1 MHRDSEHIPELV
13 SAARAGDGRA
23 RERLVEDYLPLV
35 YNVVGRALDGHADVD
50 DVVQDTMFRALD
62 GLGGL
67 REPSRFRS
75 WLVAIAMNQIR
86 RRWND
91 RQQAPVATLE
101 RVVERPDPSGDFVDL
116 TILRL
121 GLSGQ
126 RREVAEATRWLDE
139 DDRALLSLWWQEAS
153 GRLTRAELAE
163 ALGVPARHAAV
174 RVQRMKAQLE
184 TGRVV
189 VRALAA
195 KPRCGALARL
205 TEDWDGRPAPVWR
218 KRVARHA
225 RGCRACGGH
234 WADLIPAE
242 GLLAGLAL
250 VVPLSGFPPVPG
262 VAGGAMAV
270 TAASTGLPDG
280 AAGVVA
286 DGVADTVTH
295 GSAGTTGAAWDTGAA
310 GTTGAAWDTGAGA
323 ADGTAATAADGVAV
337 AASSGTARAGAGGSG
352 AGGPAGGELGVG
364 GPAGG
369 PAGGQHGVD
378 GSVEGAAGAGAQGGA
393 VPAVDGAGTGAAQ
406 GLAGPAGG
414 AARWRVPAAVGG
426 LVVGGA
432 LLAALW
438 PVTPDTPAPAPEG
451 LPPRGH
457 AAPVTPS
464 AAPAPSRT
472 ASPSP
477 SPTAPPSPTA
487 SVTPRP
493 TPTASRTAE
502 PDTAQRLT
510 ALVNTRRA
518 EAGCAPLRLD
528 PRLTAAARAHARDMV
543 ARGYFAHADP
553 EGRHA
558 DSRMADA
565 GYRAGAWAENLHQ
578 GPKDPSVVVRD
589 WMDGSIH
596 QDNMLGCHYRDTG
609 VAAVPGPEGT
619 VWVQTLAGP
628 A

>member
-1 MHRDSEHIPELV
+1 MHRDSEHTPELV
-13 SAARAGDGRA
+13 TAARAGDGRA

-91 RQQAPVATLE
+91 RQQAPTAPLE
-101 RVVERPDPSGDFVDL
+101 RVVERPDPAGDFVDL

-189 VRALAA
+189 VRALSAT
-195 KPRCGALARL
+195 PRCGALARL

-234 WADLIPAE
+234 WADLMPAE

-250 VVPLSGFPPVPG
+250 VVPLAGFPRVPG
-262 VAGGAMAV
+262 A
-270 TAASTGLPDG
+270 
-280 AAGVVA
+280 
-286 DGVADTVTH
+286 
-295 GSAGTTGAAWDTGAA
+295 TGAA
-310 GTTGAAWDTGAGA
+310 GGGMAVAATVAGTPDGSAGAGA
-323 ADGTAATAADGVAV
+323 D
-337 AASSGTARAGAGGSG
+337 
-352 AGGPAGGELGVG
+352 
-364 GPAGG
+364 
-369 PAGGQHGVD
+369 
-378 GSVEGAAGAGAQGGA
+378 AGAGAQAGA
-393 VPAVDGAGTGAAQ
+393 GADGAGAGVDAGAADAA
-406 GLAGPAGG
+406 GSVPAGVGASGAGTSGAVGAGPSGAGTPGAAGASGTGTSGASGPGTSGASGPGTSGAGG

-426 LVVGGA
+426 AVVGGA

-438 PVTPDTPAPAPEG
+438 PAAPEAPAPVPDG
-451 LPPRGH
+451 PPARGH
-457 AAPVTPS
+457 AAPVSP
-464 AAPAPSRT
+464 P

-477 SPTAPPSPTA
+477 SRTPSPSPSPSAPPPSPSPSVSAAPSPTA
-487 SVTPRP
+487 T
-493 TPTASRTAE
+493 RTAA
-502 PDTAQRLT
+502 PSTARRLT
-510 ALVNTRRA
+510 ELVNARRA

-528 PRLTAAARAHARDMV
+528 ARLTAAARAHARDMA
-543 ARGYFAHADP
+543 ARGYFAHTDP
-553 EGRHA
+553 EGRDPDA
-558 DSRMADA
+558 RMAEA
-565 GYRAGAWAENLHQ
+565 GYRAGAWAENLHR
-578 GPKDPSVVVRD
+578 GPRDPAVVVDD

-596 QDNMLGCHYRDTG
+596 QENMLGCHYRDTG

>member
-23 RERLVEDYLPLV
+23 RAQLVEDYLPLV

-50 DVVQDTMFRALD
+50 DVVQDTMYRALD

-101 RVVERPDPSGDFVDL
+101 RVAERPDPSGDFVDL

-126 RREVAEATRWLDE
+126 RREVAEATRWLDD
-139 DDRALLSLWWQEAS
+139 DDRELLSLWWQEAS

-218 KRVARHA
+218 KRVARHV

-234 WADLIPAE
+234 WTDLIPAE

-250 VVPLSGFPPVPG
+250 VVPLAGYPPVPA
-262 VAGGAMAV
+262 AGGGATAV
-270 TAASTGLPDG
+270 TAASTRLPDG
-280 AAGVVA
+280 TAGTVA
-286 DGVADTVTH
+286 DG
-295 GSAGTTGAAWDTGAA
+295 GSAAVWSSPAHAGAA
-310 GTTGAAWDTGAGA
+310 G
-323 ADGTAATAADGVAV
+323 
-337 AASSGTARAGAGGSG
+337 SGP
-352 AGGPAGGELGVG
+352 GGPAGPSGGEPGMGGAVGGRSGSGGGEPGVG
-364 GPAGG
+364 GAVGGRSGSGGGEPGVGGAAESGSGAEAARGLTG
-369 PAGGQHGVD
+369 PAGP
-378 GSVEGAAGAGAQGGA
+378 SGG
-393 VPAVDGAGTGAAQ
+393 G
-406 GLAGPAGG
+406 
-414 AARWRVPAAVGG
+414 ARWRLPAAVGG
-426 LVVGGA
+426 AVVGGL

-438 PVTPDTPAPAPEG
+438 PVAPEAPAPLTEG
-451 LPPRGH
+451 PPGGR

-464 AAPAPSRT
+464 AAPPPSRT

-477 SPTAPPSPTA
+477 CPSPSRTAPPSPTA
-487 SVTPRP
+487 TP
-493 TPTASRTAE
+493 TPTPTPTVGPRTA
-502 PDTAQRLT
+502 PGVAQRLT
-510 ALVNTRRA
+510 ALVNSRRA

-543 ARGYFAHADP
+543 ERGYFAHADP

-558 DSRMADA
+558 DTRMAEA
-565 GYRAGAWAENLHQ
+565 GYEAGAWAENLHQ
-578 GPKDPSVVVRD
+578 GPEDPAVVVED

-596 QDNMLGCHYRDTG
+596 EENMLGCQYRDTG